1 MIYSNDGLEI
11 NYLTPSEVKA
21 WQAYSDIPEPTQR
34 KEPIIQRL
42 NETGLWVPSQIAGRR
57 WPMGC
62 VSLEITQR
70 CNLDCTLCYLSDHSE
85 AVRDIPLVE
94 IFRRIDLIEAHYG
107 KNTDVQVSGG
117 DPTLRNRNELIEIV
131 KRITEKGMRAALF
144 TNGILATRDLL
155 EALCKVG
162 LVDVAFHVDMT
173 QQRKG
178 FQNEMELNQIRE
190 KYINRARGLPLA
202 VFFNTTIF
210 EGNFHEIP
218 ALVNFFRKQTDVVS
232 LISFQLQANTGRGI
246 LKDRAV
252 QISPE
257 STIEKIQAGAGKALR
272 FDGVTVGHPSCN
284 RYAIGFSING
294 NLYDV
299 YDDPDF
305 IAKVLEATK
314 DSALPRTSRLSAV
327 KTACIALVKTPPIWG
342 GALRWFIR
350 LLWAA
355 KLDLWA
361 ARGKVEKLSF
371 YIHNFMDACHLE
383 HDRLKACVFMVATQD
398 GPLSMCLHNAKRDD
412 YILRPLAIEGSNGDA
427 LWQPLG
433 GRTDVSET
441 GEIQRIDPK
450 IYPIK
455 YLKGH
460 LREQTK
466 KERNENRLSGLKQ
479 ELKTNKSIALEE

>member
-21 WQAYSDIPEPTQR
+21 WQAYSDIPDPEQR
-34 KEPIIQRL
+34 NEPIIHRL
-42 NETGLWVPSQIAGRR
+42 QETGLWVPSQIAGRR

-70 CNLDCTLCYLSDHSE
+70 CNLDCTLCYLSEHSE
-85 AVRDIPLVE
+85 AVRDIPLAE
-94 IFRRIDLIEAHYG
+94 LFRRIDLIAAHYG
-107 KNTDVQVSGG
+107 ENTDVQVSGG

-144 TNGILATRDLL
+144 TNGILVTRELL
-155 EALCKVG
+155 ADLCKVG
-162 LVDVAFHVDMT
+162 LMDVAFHVDMT

-178 FQNEMELNQIRE
+178 YRSETELNQIRE
-190 KYINRARGLPLA
+190 KYIDCARGLPVA
-202 VFFNTTIF
+202 VFFNTTIY

-218 ALVNFFRKQTDVVS
+218 ALVKFFRQQTAVVS
-232 LISFQLQANTGRGI
+232 LISFQLQANTGRGV

-252 QISPE
+252 QITPE
-257 STIEKIQAGAGKALR
+257 TTIEKIHTGAGKALR

-284 RYAIGFSING
+284 RYAIAFSING

-299 YDDPDF
+299 YDDPVF
-305 IAKVLEATK
+305 VAKVLEATK
-314 DSALPRTSRLSAV
+314 DVALSRNDRLNAI
-327 KTACIALVKTPPIWG
+327 KTACIALLKTTSIWA
-342 GALRWFIR
+342 GALRWFFRI
-350 LLWAA
+350 LWAA
-355 KLDLWA
+355 KFDLWA
-361 ARGKVEKLSF
+361 AKGKIEKLSF

-412 YILRPLAIEGSNGDA
+412 YILRPIPVEGSNGGA
-427 LWQPLG
+427 LWHPLIG
-433 GRTDVSET
+433 KTALSAADEM
-441 GEIQRIDPK
+441 QRIDPK

-455 YLKGH
+455 YLKGQ
-460 LREQTK
+460 LREQRNQ
-466 KERNENRLSGLKQ
+466 ERNEHRLSGQAEHNTNESLALK
-479 ELKTNKSIALEE
+479 E

>member
-42 NETGLWVPSQIAGRR
+42 NETGLWIPSQIAGRR

-70 CNLDCTLCYLSDHSE
+70 CNLDCTLCYLSEHSE
-85 AVRDIPLVE
+85 AVHDIPLVE

-202 VFFNTTIF
+202 VFF
-210 EGNFHEIP
+210 
-218 ALVNFFRKQTDVVS
+218 
-232 LISFQLQANTGRGI
+232 
-246 LKDRAV
+246 
-252 QISPE
+252 
-257 STIEKIQAGAGKALR
+257 
-272 FDGVTVGHPSCN
+272 
-284 RYAIGFSING
+284 
-294 NLYDV
+294 
-299 YDDPDF
+299 
-305 IAKVLEATK
+305 
-314 DSALPRTSRLSAV
+314 
-327 KTACIALVKTPPIWG
+327 
-342 GALRWFIR
+342 
-350 LLWAA
+350 
-355 KLDLWA
+355 
-361 ARGKVEKLSF
+361 
-371 YIHNFMDACHLE
+371 
-383 HDRLKACVFMVATQD
+383 
-398 GPLSMCLHNAKRDD
+398 
-412 YILRPLAIEGSNGDA
+412 
-427 LWQPLG
+427 
-433 GRTDVSET
+433 
-441 GEIQRIDPK
+441 
-450 IYPIK
+450 
-455 YLKGH
+455 
-460 LREQTK
+460 
-466 KERNENRLSGLKQ
+466 
-479 ELKTNKSIALEE
+479 